1 VRRFQIAIL
10 AALMLAGLAAC
21 GSDSKDDA
29 GSNPTTTAASNGTTA
44 TTVKAQATPIDCGG
58 TNAYVEEIGNEGD
71 FTPVKADTLSVV
83 TSLPGPGFWVG
94 SDTDPADVKSGY
106 EYDIAKALQNA
117 FGLANL
123 EVRNVSFD
131 AIQAGAAKDY
141 DLALSQVTITCER
154 AANVKFTRPY
164 FFSNQGV
171 LVKSDFDK
179 PITTLEE
186 AKAIKWGVQ
195 STTTAADLLEEIGT
209 DSPPRAYPDLTDG
222 YTALRAGQVEAFLID
237 TAINLG
243 EAANSNG
250 ELKVPSQFVTAD
262 GPDQYGALLPKDSVN
277 GPAINAVLQELE
289 ESGELTKLAQE
300 NLTADP
306 GTLPSINVP

>member
-1 VRRFQIAIL
+1 MRKPFVVVVTT
-10 AALMLAGLAAC
+10 LMLAGLAAC
-21 GSDSKDDA
+21 GSSSKDSGD
-29 GSNPTTTAASNGTTA
+29 SPTTTAASNGTTG
-44 TTVKAQATPIDCGG
+44 TTVKAQATPIDCSG
-58 TNAYVEEIGNEGD
+58 TNAYVEDVGNASD
-71 FTPVKADTLSVV
+71 FKPVKADTLSVV

-94 SDTDPADVKSGY
+94 SDSDPSAVKSGY
-106 EYDIAKALQNA
+106 EYDIAKKLQEA
-117 FGLANL
+117 FGLSKL

-141 DLALSQVTITCER
+141 DLALSQVTITCDR
-154 AANVKFTRPY
+154 AKNVKFSRPY

-179 PITTLEE
+179 PITTIEE
-186 AKAIKWGVQ
+186 AKKIKWGVQ
-195 STTTAADLLEEIGT
+195 STTTALDLLKQIGT
-209 DSPPRAYPDLTDG
+209 DSEPRVYPDLTDG

-250 ELKVPSQFVTAD
+250 QLKVPSQFITAA
-262 GPDQYGALLPKDSVN
+262 GPDQYGALLPKDSTN

-289 ESGELTKLAQE
+289 TSGELTKLAQT

>member
-1 VRRFQIAIL
+1 
-10 AALMLAGLAAC
+10 MLAGLAAC
-21 GSDSKDDA
+21 GSSSKDSGD
-29 GSNPTTTAASNGTTA
+29 SPTTTAASNGTTG

-58 TNAYVEEIGNEGD
+58 TNAYVEDVGNASD
-71 FTPVKADTLSVV
+71 FKPVKADTLSVV

-94 SDTDPADVKSGY
+94 SDSDPSKVTSGY
-106 EYDIAKALQNA
+106 EYDIAKKLQEA
-117 FGLANL
+117 FGLKNL
-123 EVRNVSFD
+123 DVRNVSFD

-141 DLALSQVTITCER
+141 DVALSQVTITCDR
-154 AANVKFTRPY
+154 AKNVKFSRPY

-179 PITTLEE
+179 PITTIEE
-186 AKAIKWGVQ
+186 AKKIKWGVQ
-195 STTTAADLLEEIGT
+195 STTTALDLLKQIGT
-209 DSPPRAYPDLTDG
+209 DAEPRVYPDLTDG

-250 ELKVPSQFVTAD
+250 QLKVPSQFITAA
-262 GPDQYGALLPKDSVN
+262 GPDQYGALLPKDSTN
-277 GPAINAVLQELE
+277 GPAINAVLKQLE
-289 ESGELTKLAQE
+289 ESGQLTELAQK